1 MIQQSELENGF
12 EPLFTNTCRLTL
24 DDSNK
29 CCALPLGEEAMCVV
43 AVEMFIILGG
53 TRAATTLRTRKGVQR
68 ENHQILDIIHLISS
82 SV

>member
-1 MIQQSELENGF
+1 MRFNDAASHRFQNEATIFPCLLTRTAPTGIEPVIQQSELENGF

-43 AVEMFIILGG
+43 AGEIL
-53 TRAATTLRTRKGVQR
+53 
-68 ENHQILDIIHLISS
+68 
-82 SV
+82 